1 MSSSDRHHNDE
12 EPPRTNFAVP
22 IPHAAHAPLSSSPLA
37 ALAWSLS
44 PPVAFNATQHR
55 DSFGRRQELESA
67 FYRDLFCCNKR
78 IHNLHHLLLHYEKHH
93 HPQSQQPM
101 EEDTG
106 SVATTGANSNATSTT
121 ADQQQQHNQPQ
132 PMDIESPASSQQQL
146 PQDVLTSADCSLA
159 PIIPGTED
167 ASDELLLFRN
177 TGTEMPLFPTDYAAP
192 DKPYKCTVPGCLKSY
207 KNANGLKYHRE
218 HGHLNDENDD
228 DRPFRCTIGTCH
240 KRYKQLS
247 GLKYHITHSHM
258 APPPAF
264 AAHFASLQHQPD
276 PFS

>member
-1 MSSSDRHHNDE
+1 M
-12 EPPRTNFAVP
+12 
-22 IPHAAHAPLSSSPLA
+22 
-37 ALAWSLS
+37 AWSLS

-101 EEDTG
+101 EEDASSIT
-106 SVATTGANSNATSTT
+106 TTGTTSTNNITTT
-121 ADQQQQHNQPQ
+121 ADQQQQQQQQQQQHDDDDE
-132 PMDIESPASSQQQL
+132 PMDIESPTSSHHQHHHQQQ
-146 PQDVLTSADCSLA
+146 QDILTSTDCSLA
-159 PIIPGTED
+159 PIIPGAED

-177 TGTEMPLFPTDYAAP
+177 AGGDIPLFPTDYAAP
-192 DKPYKCTVPGCLKSY
+192 DKPYKCSVPGCLKSY

-218 HGHLNDENDD
+218 HGHLNEENDE

-258 APPPAF
+258 APQPAF
-264 AAHFASLQHQPD
+264 AAHFASLQQQQHHPQQQQHPHQLHQPD

>member
-1 MSSSDRHHNDE
+1 M
-12 EPPRTNFAVP
+12 
-22 IPHAAHAPLSSSPLA
+22 
-37 ALAWSLS
+37 AWSLS
-44 PPVAFNATQHR
+44 PPVYDRFHGTQQHR

-67 FYRDLFCCNKR
+67 FYRDLVCCNKR

-93 HPQSQQPM
+93 HAQQPADDEVPTDQAM
-101 EEDTG
+101 EIEEA
-106 SVATTGANSNATSTT
+106 VTTNVTHDDN
-121 ADQQQQHNQPQ
+121 
-132 PMDIESPASSQQQL
+132 
-146 PQDVLTSADCSLA
+146 SLA
-159 PIIPGTED
+159 PIIPGVED
-167 ASDELLLFRN
+167 ASDELLLFRS
-177 TGTEMPLFPTDYAAP
+177 TSDVLFQTDYMAP

-247 GLKYHITHSHM
+247 GLKYHITHAHM
-258 APPPAF
+258 APAPAF
-264 AAHFASLQHQPD
+264 SQLLSLQPD

>member
-1 MSSSDRHHNDE
+1 MSSSDRQHNDE
-12 EPPRTNFAVP
+12 ESHRMNFAVP
-22 IPHAAHAPLSSSPLA
+22 IPHAPMSSSPLA

-101 EEDTG
+101 DEDNSG
-106 SVATTGANSNATSTT
+106 SVA
-121 ADQQQQHNQPQ
+121 ADQQDAMDIESVVSSQQQQQQHPQ
-132 PMDIESPASSQQQL
+132 QQQL
-146 PQDVLTSADCSLA
+146 QPPIQQQQPDIVTTTDNTFA

-167 ASDELLLFRN
+167 ASEELLLFRN
-177 TGTEMPLFPTDYAAP
+177 TGSDMQLFHADYSAV

-247 GLKYHITHSHM
+247 GLKYHITHAHM
-258 APPPAF
+258 APQPAF
-264 AAHFASLQHQPD
+264 AAHFSALQHPAD